1 MTRYRIREDIQNGV
15 SRYTV
20 EYHHNKDNIN
30 YWLED
35 EAAKD
40 LTSIGV
46 CHAWIEYRMYKD
58 GNKNITTLYHGYE
71 PKEANTQGS

>member
-30 YWLED
+30 CWLED

-40 LTSIGV
+40 LTLIAV
-46 CHAWIEYRMYKD
+46 CHAWIKYRIHKE
-58 GNKNITTLYHGYE
+58 KNMKVTTIYHEYE
-71 PKEANTQGS
+71 PKEDNEDV